1 MPGESNSRIQDGIS
15 AENEDQS
22 YLTASVYGDSIY
34 PLRVQLDCDAQ
45 TGRDSS
51 SNPCS
56 SSLSIVAWI
65 DYNDNEFDDTE
76 SALLGRSWSD
86 NAAPTGAYELNIRI
100 PSIDGRIIKPGLHR
114 LRLTV
119 MPSAEYQRDCG
130 SFNYQEIKDYSVNVL
145 RKARVRG
152 KFFSA
157 CS

>member
-1 MPGESNSRIQDGIS
+1 MPGESSSRIQDVIS
-15 AENEDQS
+15 DEDGDQS

-34 PLRVQLDCDAQ
+34 VLRVQLDCDAQ
-45 TGRDSS
+45 TGRDSA

-86 NAAPTGAYELNIRI
+86 NAAPTGAYQLNIRI
-100 PSIDGRIIKPGLHR
+100 PAIDGRMIKPGLHR

-119 MPSAEYQRDCG
+119 TPSAEYQRDCG

-152 KFFSA
+152 KFFSDG
-157 CS
+157 S